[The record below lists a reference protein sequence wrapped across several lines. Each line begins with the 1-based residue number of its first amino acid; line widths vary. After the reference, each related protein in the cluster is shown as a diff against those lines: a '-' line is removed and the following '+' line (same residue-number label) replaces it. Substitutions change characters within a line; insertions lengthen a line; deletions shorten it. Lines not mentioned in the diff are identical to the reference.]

1 MNQGKSLRS
10 ITEAPISTFVVMGVS
25 GTGKSTLGRALSES
39 LAWRFVEGD
48 DFHPRKNVEK
58 MSRGEPLTNDDRRP
72 WLDLLNR
79 EIENDHRKG
88 VRSIVACSALKKRYR
103 DRLTH
108 GLDGVQFVFLC
119 GTRDVILN
127 RLRNRRGHFMPPDL
141 LDSQIAA
148 LEPPEDAIFVPV
160 ELSTQQQVEAVVK
173 QLSDVS
179 ET

>member
-10 ITEAPISTFVVMGVS
+10 ITKAPIRTLVVMGVS

-48 DFHPRKNVEK
+48 DFHPRENVEK
-58 MSRGEPLTNDDRRP
+58 MSRGEPLDNDDRRP
-72 WLDLLNR
+72 WLDQLNR
-79 EIENDHRKG
+79 EIASDQRKG
-88 VRSIVACSALKKRYR
+88 VHSILACSALKKRYR
-103 DRLTH
+103 DRLIH

-160 ELSTQQQVEAVVK
+160 ELSTEQQVKEVVR
-173 QLSDVS
+173 QLSEVS
-179 ET
+179 

>member
-1 MNQGKSLRS
+1 
-10 ITEAPISTFVVMGVS
+10 MGVS

-58 MSRGEPLTNDDRRP
+58 MSRGEPLNNDDRIP
-72 WLDLLNR
+72 WLDQLNR
-79 EIENDHRKG
+79 EIENDHRQG
-88 VRSIVACSALKKRYR
+88 VRSVVACSALKKCYR
-103 DRLTH
+103 DRLIH

-160 ELSTQQQVEAVVK
+160 ELSTEEQVETVVK

>member
-1 MNQGKSLRS
+1 
-10 ITEAPISTFVVMGVS
+10 MGVS

-48 DFHPRKNVEK
+48 DFHPRENMEK
-58 MSRGEPLTNDDRRP
+58 MSRGEPLNDDDRRP
-72 WLDLLNR
+72 WLDRLNS
-79 EIENDHRKG
+79 EIESDQRKG
-88 VRSIVACSALKKRYR
+88 VRSIVTCSALKKRYR

-108 GLDGVQFVFLC
+108 GLDGVRFVFLC

-148 LEPPEDAIFVPV
+148 LEPPEDAIFVAV
-160 ELSTQQQVEAVVK
+160 ELSTEQQVEAVVE
-173 QLSDVS
+173 QLSEVR
-179 ET
+179 EA